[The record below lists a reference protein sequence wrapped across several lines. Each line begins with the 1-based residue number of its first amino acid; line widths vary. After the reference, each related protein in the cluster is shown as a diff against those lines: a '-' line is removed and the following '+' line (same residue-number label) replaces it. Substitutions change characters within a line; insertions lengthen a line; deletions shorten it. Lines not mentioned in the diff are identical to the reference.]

1 LEEVIISICNPRISL
16 LLIAGTLLL
25 SPAGN
30 LVAGDA
36 GPAPGTYRVIDGK
49 VDWGTY
55 AGWFTYHLSCHMCHG
70 QDASGT
76 DVAPDLRQSL
86 KTMTQ
91 VEFANKILA
100 RYRILGPSPD
110 VPPDEAS
117 RKSLTDEV
125 LQQRRGEWGRVEM
138 PVWLADP
145 GMKPHVLDLYAYLKA
160 RSDGA
165 IGSGRPKTMDE

>member
-1 LEEVIISICNPRISL
+1 MSIGSLRISL
-16 LLIAGTLLL
+16 LLIAGALLL
-25 SPAGN
+25 SPAGD
-30 LVAGDA
+30 LGAGDA
-36 GPAPGTYRVIDGK
+36 APAPGTYRVVDGK

-91 VEFANKILA
+91 EQFANQVLG
-100 RYRILGPSPD
+100 RFRILDAPGEG
-110 VPPDEAS
+110 PPDEAV
-117 RKSLTDEV
+117 RKSIIDEV
-125 LQQRRGEWGRVEM
+125 SQHRRGERGQLAM
-138 PVWLADP
+138 PVWNSDP
-145 GMKPHVLDLYAYLKA
+145 GMKPHILDLYAYLKA

-165 IGSGRPKTMDE
+165 IGTGRPRTLDE

>member
-1 LEEVIISICNPRISL
+1 MSICSPRISP
-16 LLIAGTLLL
+16 LLIAGALLL
-25 SPAGN
+25 GPAGN
-30 LVAGDA
+30 LGADDA
-36 GPAPGTYRVIDGK
+36 GPAPGTYRIVDGK

-76 DVAPDLRQSL
+76 DVAPDLRKSL

-91 VEFANKILA
+91 VQFANKVLA
-100 RYRILGPSPD
+100 RYRILGPSPE
-110 VPPDEAS
+110 VPPDETS

-125 LQQRRGEWGRVEM
+125 LQQRRGERGRLVM

-165 IGSGRPKTMDE
+165 IGPGRPKTLEE

>member
-1 LEEVIISICNPRISL
+1 MMPTSGPRISAF
-16 LLIAGTLLL
+16 LIAGLLFL
-25 SPAGN
+25 SPASN

-36 GPAPGTYRVIDGK
+36 GPAPGTYRVVDGK

-110 VPPDEAS
+110 VPPDESS
-117 RKSLTDEV
+117 RKSLANEV
-125 LQQRRGEWGRVEM
+125 LQQRRGERGRVEM

-165 IGSGRPKTMDE
+165 IGPGRPKTIDE

>member
-1 LEEVIISICNPRISL
+1 
-16 LLIAGTLLL
+16 
-25 SPAGN
+25 
-30 LVAGDA
+30 
-36 GPAPGTYRVIDGK
+36 
-49 VDWGTY
+49 
-55 AGWFTYHLSCHMCHG
+55 
-70 QDASGT
+70 
-76 DVAPDLRQSL
+76 VAPDLRQSL

-117 RKSLTDEV
+117 RESVINEV
-125 LQQRRGEWGRVEM
+125 LQRRRGMQGQVTM
-138 PVWLADP
+138 PIWLGDP

-165 IGSGRPKTMDE
+165 LGTGRPETIDK

>member
-1 LEEVIISICNPRISL
+1 LEEIIMSNRSPRISL
-16 LLIAGTLLL
+16 FLIAGTLLL

-30 LVAGDA
+30 LGAGDA
-36 GPAPGTYRVIDGK
+36 GPAPGTYRVVDGK

-86 KTMTQ
+86 KTMTP
-91 VEFANKILA
+91 VEFADKVLA
-100 RYRILGPSPD
+100 RYRILGPSPG

-117 RKSLTDEV
+117 RESVTEEV
-125 LQQRRGEWGRVEM
+125 LQQRRGERGRVVM

-165 IGSGRPKTMDE
+165 IGTGRPKTMDE